1 VRANYSWPPARRAA
15 HAYQISRYVFEF
27 EMLEP
32 EEIDNRK
39 DLSKVTN
46 EPAFIETETTVKNAV
61 DAKAISLS
69 TLVSDWS
76 DYDEAHI

>member
-1 VRANYSWPPARRAA
+1 
-15 HAYQISRYVFEF
+15 
-27 EMLEP
+27 MLEP

-61 DAKAISLS
+61 DAKGNIAFNFGVRLER
-69 TLVSDWS
+69 LR
-76 DYDEAHI
+76 